1 MTSILMEDLKRKT
14 FFFIL
19 ASSRTPPP
27 LPPPVVVVVDSP
39 SPPPPPPKRSCCD
52 FCFKCE
58 SGYSWYDLHGK
69 GRYSNAF
76 RASLGRAYC
85 SL

>member
-1 MTSILMEDLKRKT
+1 MTYILMEDLKRKT

-39 SPPPPPPKRSCCD
+39 PPSKDSCVD

-58 SGYSWYDLHGK
+58 SGHSWYDLQGK

-76 RASLGRAYC
+76 RTSLATAFC

>member
-1 MTSILMEDLKRKT
+1 MEDLKRKT

-39 SPPPPPPKRSCCD
+39 PPPKRSCCD
-52 FCFKCE
+52 FGFKCE

-76 RASLGRAYC
+76 RDSLGRAYC